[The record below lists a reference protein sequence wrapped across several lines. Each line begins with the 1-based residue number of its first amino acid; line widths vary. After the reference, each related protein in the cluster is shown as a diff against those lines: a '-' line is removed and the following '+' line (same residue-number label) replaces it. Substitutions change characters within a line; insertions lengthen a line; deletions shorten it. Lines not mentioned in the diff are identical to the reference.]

1 MEDSGKR
8 CVPNLHAN
16 HPGGEFRCGASR
28 SLYQSSGSVR
38 ANSGEHAIMAS
49 YPRAHAENVKEPRTV
64 RSKKRRLKIEMEKSM
79 SFGPPVAAQKFQQ
92 GRAAKMMNNSG
103 GQIKLAGMIGRE

>member
-1 MEDSGKR
+1 
-8 CVPNLHAN
+8 
-16 HPGGEFRCGASR
+16 
-28 SLYQSSGSVR
+28 LYQSSGSVR

-92 GRAAKMMNNSG
+92 CRAAKMMNNSG
-103 GQIKLAGMIGRE
+103 GQIKLAGMIGRESISMNETARELFRTHETVRFVD